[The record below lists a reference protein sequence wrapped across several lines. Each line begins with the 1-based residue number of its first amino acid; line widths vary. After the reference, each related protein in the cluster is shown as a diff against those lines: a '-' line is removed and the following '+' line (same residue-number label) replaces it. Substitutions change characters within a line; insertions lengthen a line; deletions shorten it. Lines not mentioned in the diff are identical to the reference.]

1 MLNIIRAGLQTT
13 VQDQGRNGLRGQG
26 VSLGGALDA
35 PALYAANLLVGN
47 RGTDAGLEVTIGECT
62 VEFTRD
68 GWMALTG
75 AGCDAYLD
83 KQRIWTGWNYPV
95 RAGQRLVL
103 HRPKRG
109 MRSYLAVS
117 GGIDVPKVLGS
128 RSTDLTGGFGGLDG
142 RKLKDGDVLPL
153 GEVRHVPQK
162 SQGIKQLLFNNY
174 IRVLPGPEYQEFSPE
189 EQEFFWRTPWHLS
202 PQSNRMGYRLNG
214 HSLRRN
220 SSREMFAHGLL
231 PGVIQVPHGGQPIVL
246 MADAQTT
253 GGYPRIAC
261 VIEAD
266 LYHLAQIRLGEP
278 IHFIRCTLAEAQQ
291 AYKEQKI
298 YLRQLER
305 GLQGD

>member
-47 RGTDAGLEVTIGECT
+47 RGTDAGLEVTLGECT
-62 VEFTRD
+62 VEFTRE

-142 RKLKDGDVLPL
+142 RKLNDGDVLPL

>member
-47 RGTDAGLEVTIGECT
+47 RGTDAGLEVTLGECT

-142 RKLKDGDVLPL
+142 RQLKDGDVLPL

>member
-47 RGTDAGLEVTIGECT
+47 RGTDAGLEVTLGECT

-68 GWMALTG
+68 GWVALTG

-117 GGIDVPKVLGS
+117 SGIDVPKVLGS

>member
-47 RGTDAGLEVTIGECT
+47 RGTDAGLEVTLGECT

-278 IHFIRCTLAEAQQ
+278 IHFIRCTLSEAQQ

>member
-47 RGTDAGLEVTIGECT
+47 RGTDAGLEVTLGECT

-142 RKLKDGDVLPL
+142 RKLNDGDVLPL

-214 HSLRRN
+214 YSLRRN

>member
-47 RGTDAGLEVTIGECT
+47 RGTDAGLEVTLGECT
-62 VEFTRD
+62 VEFTRE

>member
-1 MLNIIRAGLQTT
+1 MLKIIRAGLQTT
-13 VQDQGRNGLRGQG
+13 VQDQGRHGFRGQG

-35 PALYAANLLVGN
+35 PALYAANILVGN
-47 RGTDAGLEVTIGECT
+47 KGTDAGLEITLGECS
-62 VEFTRD
+62 VEFARD

-83 KQRIWTGWNYPV
+83 KQRVWTGWNYPV

-117 GGIDVPKVLGS
+117 GGIDVPEVLGS
-128 RSTDLTGGFGGLDG
+128 RSTDLTGGFGGLEG
-142 RKLKDGDVLPL
+142 RKLKDGDSLPL
-153 GEVRHVPQK
+153 GDIHFVPKK
-162 SQGIKQLLFNNY
+162 SQGIKQLLFSNY
-174 IRVLPGPEYQEFSPE
+174 IRVLPGPEFQEFSPQ
-189 EQEFFWRTPWHLS
+189 EQDFFWRTPWHLS
-202 PQSNRMGYRLNG
+202 PQSNRMGYRLTG
-214 HSLRRN
+214 HSLKRE

-278 IHFIRCTLAEAQQ
+278 IHFIRCTLAQAQQ

-305 GLQGD
+305 GIQGD

>member
-1 MLNIIRAGLQTT
+1 MLKIIRAGLQTT
-13 VQDQGRNGLRGQG
+13 VQDQGRHGFRGQG

-35 PALYAANLLVGN
+35 PARKAAKIVVGN
-47 RGTDAGLEVTIGECT
+47 NGTDARLEITLGACSVA
-62 VEFTRD
+62 FARD

-75 AGCDAYLD
+75 AGGDAYLD
-83 KQRIWTGWNYPV
+83 QQRVWTGWNYPV

-117 GGIDVPKVLGS
+117 GGIDVPEVLGS
-128 RSTDLTGGFGGLDG
+128 RSTDLTGGFGGLEG
-142 RKLKDGDVLPL
+142 RKLKDGDSLPL
-153 GEVRHVPQK
+153 GDIHFVPKK
-162 SQGIKQLLFNNY
+162 SQGIKQLLFSNY
-174 IRVLPGPEYQEFSPE
+174 IRVLPGPEFQEFSPQ
-189 EQEFFWRTPWHLS
+189 EQDFFWRTPWHLS
-202 PQSNRMGYRLNG
+202 PQSNRMGYRLTG
-214 HSLRRN
+214 HSLKRE

-278 IHFIRCTLAEAQQ
+278 IHFIRCTLAQAQQ

-305 GLQGD
+305 GIQGD

>member
-1 MLNIIRAGLQTT
+1 MLKIIRAGLQTT
-13 VQDQGRNGLRGQG
+13 VQDQGRHGFRGQG

-35 PALYAANLLVGN
+35 PALYAANILVGN
-47 RGTDAGLEVTIGECT
+47 KGTDAGLEITLGECT
-62 VEFTRD
+62 VEFARD

-83 KQRIWTGWNYPV
+83 QQRIWTGWNYPV

-117 GGIDVPKVLGS
+117 GGIDVPEVLGS
-128 RSTDLTGGFGGLDG
+128 RSTDLTGGFGGLEG
-142 RKLKDGDVLPL
+142 RKLKDGDSLPL
-153 GEVRHVPQK
+153 GDINFVPKK

-174 IRVLPGPEYQEFSPE
+174 IRVLPGPEFQEFSPQ
-189 EQEFFWRTPWHLS
+189 EQDFFWRTPWHLS
-202 PQSNRMGYRLNG
+202 PQSNRMGYRLTG
-214 HSLRRN
+214 HSLKRE

-278 IHFIRCTLAEAQQ
+278 IHFIRCTLAQAQQ
-291 AYKEQKI
+291 AYKEQRI

-305 GLQGD
+305 GIQGD